1 MTARVSTFLQQT
13 KSWSVVE
20 RHTLLAELCKELGLS
35 PKSSP
40 VPVEDESNTVV
51 AYVYAPGYR
60 IAAHEWNESP
70 EWLDELKRRAKST
83 GPTSDGNGV
92 MTRLRDRHGV
102 GK

>member
-20 RHTLLAELCKELGLS
+20 RNALLAELCKDLGLS

-40 VPVEDESNTVV
+40 VPVEDESKTVV

-60 IAAHEWNESP
+60 IAAHEWNESQ

-83 GPTSDGNGV
+83 GSTSDGDTV
-92 MTRLRDRHGV
+92 MTRLRDRQSV